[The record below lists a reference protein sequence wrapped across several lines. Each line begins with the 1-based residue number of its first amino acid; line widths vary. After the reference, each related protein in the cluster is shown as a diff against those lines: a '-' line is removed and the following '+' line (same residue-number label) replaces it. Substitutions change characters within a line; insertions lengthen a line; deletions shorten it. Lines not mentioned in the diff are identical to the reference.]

1 METDLLETKLT
12 FRALSDEDEEDDA
25 TVDDDTD
32 TVKDDD
38 TEDDD
43 DELTEDENP
52 AVDTGEE
59 EQE

>member
-1 METDLLETKLT
+1 MTTDLLETKLT

-25 TVDDDTD
+25 KVDDDAD
-32 TVKDDD
+32 KDKDDD
-38 TEDDD
+38 LEDDS
-43 DELTEDENP
+43 DEVEGDETI

>member
-1 METDLLETKLT
+1 MATDLLETKLT

-25 TVDDDTD
+25 KVDDDTD
-32 TVKDDD
+32 EDKDADS
-38 TEDDD
+38 EDED

-59 EQE
+59 EPE